1 MFGYIV
7 LSNKAEKEDK
17 RVYRECYCGLCHTLK
32 EKYGR
37 TGMLSLSYD
46 MTFLSLLL
54 SDLSS
59 QEKTEGIERCP
70 VHPLKKH
77 NYFVTPVMDY
87 TSDMQ
92 MLLSYYSLLDSIHDE
107 NKGVKREKSY
117 LEFIPSIEKK
127 YPRQTKAVKEN
138 LGVISSYE
146 EKNIKDVE
154 KPALAFGNLL
164 GEIFVYDEKSFFKED
179 LFLLGCSLGKFI
191 YILDAWD
198 DRDRDMKKG
207 LYNPFDDSVT
217 YTSVKDMLLDAASS
231 ASDCYNRLPLDEYTS
246 IMDNII
252 YSGMWTK
259 FNNRKKDGQDR

>member
-117 LEFIPSIEKK
+117 LEFIPAIEKK

-146 EKNIKDVE
+146 EKNIKGVE